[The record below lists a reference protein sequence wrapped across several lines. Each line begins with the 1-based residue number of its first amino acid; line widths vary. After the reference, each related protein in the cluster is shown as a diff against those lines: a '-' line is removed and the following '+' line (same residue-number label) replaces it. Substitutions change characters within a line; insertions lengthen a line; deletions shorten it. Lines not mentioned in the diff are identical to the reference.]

1 MLESDDSLSLTK
13 SGTMQ
18 NKDNRKYKGK
28 ILTIYIK
35 AEDKKELQ
43 LFPVPIFVDLR
54 DGMMRCKIVLTGNY

>member
-1 MLESDDSLSLTK
+1 
-13 SGTMQ
+13 MQ
-18 NKDNRKYKGK
+18 NKDNQKYKGK